1 MSTSQHI
8 DAAYLASTHPHIG
21 QRFDVANLIL
31 SVALIAAGIAAFGGT
46 FLLDRPSSALGMML
60 MVVGIGLALYGCV
73 RLLRNTRRVVYLPS
87 QSALK
92 KHSLYFDLRELQN
105 LRELVNSH
113 NFSAVVNMRGS
124 GSGNIRMDV
133 LMSRCNGFAAVQL
146 FQFVPYN
153 YTPITDI
160 AYFAGDE
167 AERFALF
174 VRQSANA

>member
-8 DAAYLASTHPHIG
+8 DAGYLASTHPHIG
-21 QRFDVANLIL
+21 RRLDVANIVI
-31 SVALIAAGIAAFGGT
+31 SVALIVVGIAAFGGT

-60 MVVGIGLALYGCV
+60 MVAGLGIGLYGCV
-73 RLLRNTRRVVYLPS
+73 RLLRNARSVVYLPS

-92 KHSLYFDLRELQN
+92 KHSMYFDLKELQN
-105 LRELVNSH
+105 LKELVNSH

-133 LMSRCNGFAAVQL
+133 LLSRCNGFAAVQL

-153 YTPITDI
+153 YTPVTDI

-174 VRQSANA
+174 VRQSATA